1 MELTGWDVDEQV
13 VGAESVSGC
22 GGRGVMGYK
31 DGSWSK
37 FWEHREGLGS
47 PASLVTAMGTA
58 ETVTVP
64 HVSRAPGSCHR
75 AFLSIVLFML

>member
-1 MELTGWDVDEQV
+1 M
-13 VGAESVSGC
+13 VGAERVSGC

-64 HVSRAPGSCHR
+64 RVSRAPGSCHR